1 MAMRVLNGDQMR
13 EADRRTI
20 QDIGVPS
27 SVLMENAGRQ
37 VVSAMEAAFDGLPEA
52 RVAVLA
58 GRGNNG
64 GDGFVIARVL
74 SQAGIDVQVY
84 LVGTA
89 ADVRG
94 DARLNLDILRRL
106 GFDVIEI
113 RTSQDWELH
122 GAAVLRR
129 DIVVDALFGTGLKT
143 PLHGL
148 SETIVQDLNASA
160 VPVVA
165 VDLPSG
171 LSADDPAPIG
181 PVVEASLTVTFGAP
195 KLPLTLPPGEY
206 VAGSVVVADI
216 GIPLGVIDDL
226 PGPRIESVLAD
237 DARALVKER
246 ARDAH
251 KGAFGHVLIA
261 AGSRGKTGA
270 AHLGAVAAL
279 RSGAGLVTVATPS
292 SCLPIVASMG
302 AEYMTIALAELP
314 DGTASRAAAD
324 IVIGKAHDVIA
335 IGPGIGTGPDQQ
347 AFVHALLERSTRPL
361 VLDADA
367 LTVVSASPA
376 VLRGTPDRPV
386 IITPHPGEMARLAG
400 LTAADVQR
408 QRLNI
413 SRDFATVHHVY
424 VILKGYRTLVATP
437 EGVVYINPTGNP
449 GMATGGSGDVL
460 TGMVA
465 GWLAQGLGVTA
476 ACLLAVYLH
485 GAAGDLA
492 AAEFGEAAMTAGDI
506 IAAIGTATLELTS
519 EKAGA
524 RRAS

>member
-1 MAMRVLNGDQMR
+1 MRVVNGDQMR

-20 QDIGVPS
+20 EDLGVPS
-27 SVLMENAGRQ
+27 VVLMENAGRQ
-37 VVSAMEAAFDGLPEA
+37 VVSAMEAAFERLAEA

-74 SQAGIDVQVY
+74 WQAGVDVQVY
-84 LVGTA
+84 LVGAA
-89 ADVRG
+89 ADIRA
-94 DARLNLDILRRL
+94 DAKLNLDILGRL
-106 GFDVIEI
+106 GLDVAEI
-113 RTSQDWELH
+113 RTPHDWELH
-122 GAAVLRR
+122 GSEVLRR

-143 PLHGL
+143 PLEGL
-148 SETIVQDLNASA
+148 AETIAQDLNACP

-171 LSADDPAPIG
+171 LSADDPAPVG
-181 PVVEASLTVTFGAP
+181 TVVEAALTVTFGAP
-195 KLPLTLPPGEY
+195 KLPLVLPPGEH

-216 GIPLGVIDDL
+216 GIPPGIIDDL
-226 PGPRIESVLAD
+226 PGPRIESIAASDVRFFLKA
-237 DARALVKER
+237 R

-251 KGAFGHVLIA
+251 KGHFGHVLLA

-270 AHLGAVAAL
+270 AHLGGVAAL
-279 RSGAGLVTVATPS
+279 RSGAGLVTVATPA

-302 AEYMTIALAELP
+302 AEYMTVALDELA
-314 DGTASRAAAD
+314 DGTLSRSGAD
-324 IVIGKAHDVIA
+324 AVIGGGHDVLA
-335 IGPGIGTGPDQQ
+335 TGPGIGTGPDQQ
-347 AFVHALLERSTRPL
+347 AFVLAVLERSTMPL

-367 LTVVSASPA
+367 LTVAATSLGA
-376 VLRGTPDRPV
+376 LRGTPERPV
-386 IITPHPGEMARLAG
+386 VITPHPGEMARLIGAA
-400 LTAADVQR
+400 AADVQR
-408 QRLNI
+408 HRLEVA
-413 SRDFATVHHVY
+413 RDFATAHHVY
-424 VILKGYRTLVATP
+424 VILKGHRTLIATP
-437 EGVVYINPTGNP
+437 EGTVYINPTGNP

-492 AAEFGEAAMTAGDI
+492 AADLGEAAMTAGDI
-506 IAAIGTATLELTS
+506 VARIGAATLAL
-519 EKAGA
+519 
-524 RRAS
+524 ASDTPEAHRGS

>member
-1 MAMRVLNGDQMR
+1 MRVLNGDQMR

-27 SVLMENAGRQ
+27 AVLMENAGRQ
-37 VVSAMEAAFDGLPEA
+37 VVSAMEAAFDWLPEA

-64 GDGFVIARVL
+64 GDGFVVARVL
-74 SQAGIDVQVY
+74 SQAGVDVQVY
-84 LVGTA
+84 LVGAA

-94 DARLNLDILRRL
+94 DARLNLDILGRL
-106 GFDVIEI
+106 GLDVAEI
-113 RTSQDWELH
+113 QTAQDWELH
-122 GAAVLRR
+122 GAEVLRR
-129 DIVVDALFGTGLKT
+129 DLVVDALFGTGLKT
-143 PLHGL
+143 PLEGL
-148 SETIVQDLNASA
+148 AETIAQDLNASA

-171 LSADDPAPIG
+171 LAADDPAPIG

-195 KLPLTLPPGEY
+195 KLPLVLPPGED
-206 VAGSVVVADI
+206 VAGSVIVADI
-216 GIPLGVIDDL
+216 GIPAGVIDGL
-226 PGPRIESVLAD
+226 PGPRVESMRAD
-237 DARALVKER
+237 DVRPLVPVR

-251 KGAFGHVLIA
+251 KGQFGHALIA

-270 AHLGAVAAL
+270 AHLGAMAAL

-302 AEYMTIALAELP
+302 AEYMTIALEERP

-324 IVIGKAHDVIA
+324 AVIGRGHDVIA
-335 IGPGIGTGPDQQ
+335 AGPGIGTGLDQQ
-347 AFVHALLERSTRPL
+347 AFVLALLERSTQPL

-367 LTVVSASPA
+367 LTVASANA
-376 VLRGTPDRPV
+376 AALRGTPERPV
-386 IITPHPGEMARLAG
+386 VLTPHPGEMARLAG
-400 LTAADVQR
+400 LSAADVQR
-408 QRLNI
+408 QRINVA
-413 SRDFATVHHVY
+413 RDFATGHHVY

-437 EGVVYINPTGNP
+437 EGAVYINPTGNP

-492 AAEFGEAAMTAGDI
+492 AAELGEAAVTAGDI
-506 IAAIGTATLELTS
+506 IAHLGAATLALSADQPES
-519 EKAGA
+519 A
-524 RRAS
+524 RSS

>member
-1 MAMRVLNGDQMR
+1 MRIVNGDQMR

-27 SVLMENAGRQ
+27 PVLMENAGRQ
-37 VVSAMEAAFDGLPEA
+37 VVSAMEAAFDRLAEA

-64 GDGFVIARVL
+64 GDGFVVARVL
-74 SQAGIDVQVY
+74 SQAGVDVQVY
-84 LVGTA
+84 LLGAA

-94 DARLNLDILRRL
+94 DARLNLDILGRL
-106 GFDVIEI
+106 GLDVVEV

-122 GAAVLRR
+122 GAEVLRC

-143 PLHGL
+143 PLEGL
-148 SETIVQDLNASA
+148 AETIAQDLNASA

-171 LSADDPAPIG
+171 LSADDSAPIG
-181 PVVEASLTVTFGAP
+181 AVVEASLTVTFAAP
-195 KLPLTLPPGEY
+195 KLPLMLPPGEE
-206 VAGSVVVADI
+206 VAGTVVVADI
-216 GIPLGVIDDL
+216 GIPAGVIDDL
-226 PGPRIESVLAD
+226 PGPRIEGVLAD
-237 DARALVKER
+237 DVRPLVGAR

-251 KGAFGHVLIA
+251 KGHFGHALIA
-261 AGSRGKTGA
+261 AGSRGRTGA

-302 AEYMTIALAELP
+302 AEYMTMALEELP
-314 DGTASRAAAD
+314 DGTASRAAAGA
-324 IVIGKAHDVIA
+324 VMGRGHDVIA
-335 IGPGIGTGPDQQ
+335 TGPGLGTGPDQQ
-347 AFVHALLERSTRPL
+347 AFVLALLERSAQPL

-367 LTVVSASPA
+367 ITVLSASPA
-376 VLRGTPDRPV
+376 ALSGSPDRPV
-386 IITPHPGEMARLAG
+386 VITPHPGEMARLAG

-408 QRLNI
+408 QRI
-413 SRDFATVHHVY
+413 SVARDFATGHHVY

-437 EGVVYINPTGNP
+437 EGVVYVNPTGNP
-449 GMATGGSGDVL
+449 GMATAGSGDVL

-492 AAEFGEAAMTAGDI
+492 AAELGEAAMTAGDI
-506 IAAIGTATLELTS
+506 IAQLGAATLALT
-519 EKAGA
+519 ADQPGA
-524 RRAS
+524 ARSS